1 MHLRFRVGYTPFM
14 DDSGTLRGFDW
25 EEAEDITLLSE
36 GDLRER
42 LQALTEEEKAVSY
55 RRRILQG
62 RIDLIRAGPRLRL
75 RNSPG

>member
-1 MHLRFRVGYTPFM
+1 M

-42 LQALTEEEKAVSY
+42 LQALP
-55 RRRILQG
+55 RRR
-62 RIDLIRAGPRLRL
+62 RP
-75 RNSPG
+75 